1 MLDIGQERSKVK
13 TALAA
18 EPGCIGDSK
27 SASLIWGG
35 DGYSLS
41 FSLT

>member
-13 TALAA
+13 TTLPSQVVL
-18 EPGCIGDSK
+18 EILN

-35 DGYSLS
+35 DGSSLS